1 MLSKTKIK
9 WINSLERKKNRDAE
23 GVFVAEGVKLV
34 SDLLP
39 FMKCHLLV
47 VTENIETDKM
57 AQYANEIIEIKQT
70 EYKKISFQKSPQG
83 VLAVFEKPNFEI
95 DLDAITDKLVL
106 ALDDIQDPGN
116 LGTIIRL
123 ADWFGISDVFCSYHT
138 ADVFNP
144 KTIQSTMGAIARVR
158 VHYVDLGEFL
168 EKMKT
173 KMPIYGTFMDGKNIY
188 TEKLSK
194 NGIIIM
200 GNEGNGISSEI
211 EKLIT
216 DKITIPSFAAD
227 EVSSE
232 SLNVGVATAIVVAEF
247 RRKSGKW
254 EARSLKSKKH

>member
-23 GVFVAEGVKLV
+23 RVFVAEGLKIV

-39 FMKCHLLV
+39 FMKCRLLV
-47 VTENIETDKM
+47 VTENIETNKM
-57 AQYANEIIEIKQT
+57 VQYADEIVEVGQT
-70 EYKKISFQKSPQG
+70 EYKKISLQKSPQG
-83 VLAVFEKPNFEI
+83 VLAVFEKPCFKIE
-95 DLDAITDKLVL
+95 LDEITDKLIL

-123 ADWFGISDVFCSYHT
+123 ADWFDISDVFCSHHT

-144 KTIQSTMGAIARVR
+144 KTIQSTMGAIARVH
-158 VHYVDLGEFL
+158 VHYVDLAEFL

-194 NGIIIM
+194 NGIIVM
-200 GNEGNGISSEI
+200 GNEGNGISPEI
-211 EKLIT
+211 EKIIS
-216 DKITIPSFAAD
+216 DKITIPNFATD

-232 SLNVGVATAIVVAEF
+232 SLNVSVATAIVVAEF
-247 RRKSGKW
+247 RRKF
-254 EARSLKSKKH
+254 L

>member
-1 MLSKTKIK
+1 M
-9 WINSLERKKNRDAE
+9 AE
-23 GVFVAEGVKLV
+23 GLKIV

-39 FMKCHLLV
+39 FMKCRLLV
-47 VTENIETDKM
+47 VTENIDTKEM
-57 AQYANEIIEIKQT
+57 AQYADEIVETGQAD
-70 EYKKISFQKSPQG
+70 YKKISFQKSPQG

-95 DLDAITDKLVL
+95 ALDAITDKLIL

-123 ADWFGISDVFCSYHT
+123 ADWFGISDVFCSHHT

-158 VHYVDLGEFL
+158 VHYVDLAEFL
-168 EKMKT
+168 EKMKG
-173 KMPIYGTFMDGKNIY
+173 KMPIYGTFMNGKNIY

-200 GNEGNGISSEI
+200 GNEGNGISPEI
-211 EKLIT
+211 EKNVS
-216 DKITIPSFAAD
+216 DKITIPSFAPD

-247 RRKSGKW
+247 RRKF
-254 EARSLKSKKH
+254 L